1 MSLSQY
7 NQSSQLTTSAKAQGR
22 KLALKVVINLETDR
36 SDWVSDVVIKSSL
49 IGPHDTLRDRWIP
62 VGIETLVE
70 ITGNKNKS
78 INSSSTFRGM
88 TSSGVSATAR

>member
-7 NQSSQLTTSAKAQGR
+7 NQSSQLTTNAKAQGR

-62 VGIETLVE
+62 VGIETLLE
-70 ITGNKNKS
+70 ITGDKKKS
-78 INSSSTFRGM
+78 INSSST
-88 TSSGVSATAR
+88 SGVRRPLPHH